1 MIAILNCTKKKQ
13 TYSCSAKEMYSANY
27 NFVDKLNFIE
37 KHYGEYYIMSVKYGI
52 ITPDTIIESYNLT
65 LSRDKVQLGNEITY
79 PTKEHL
85 QWLRDNVNTFISNNL
100 GKQIDFHTPQLY
112 SNLIKDKDLVRLVK
126 QERTAS
132 NTTKYRKAL
141 EMDNLNDAIQ
151 YMNNFNLTPKVKE
164 TEKWFTHPELGEFYG
179 KSYELFK
186 IHEGRFDKGGLYQVS
201 TGRSNQHKGWR
212 IKCK

>member
-1 MIAILNCTKKKQ
+1 MNIAILSCTKKKQ

-27 NFVDKLNFIE
+27 NFIDKLNFIE
-37 KHYGEYYIMSVKYGI
+37 KYYDEYYIMSVKYGI
-52 ITPDTIIESYNLT
+52 ITLEQTIEPYNLT
-65 LSRDKVQLGNEITY
+65 LSRDKVQLGSEITY

-85 QWLRDNVNTFISNNL
+85 QWLKDNVNTFISNNL

-141 EMDNLNDAIQ
+141 EIDNLDNAID

-164 TEKWFTHPELGEFYG
+164 NEKWFTHPKLGEFYG

-186 IHEGRFDKGGLYQVS
+186 MYKGKFDKGGLYQVS

-212 IKCK
+212 IK

>member
-27 NFVDKLNFIE
+27 NFIDKLNFIE
-37 KHYGEYYIMSVKYGI
+37 KHYNEYYIMSVKYGI
-52 ITPDTIIESYNLT
+52 ITPDTIIEPYNLT
-65 LSRDKVQLGNEITY
+65 LSRDKVQLGSEITY

-85 QWLRDNVNTFISNNL
+85 QWLKDNVNTFIGNNL
-100 GKQIDFHTPQLY
+100 GKQIYFHTPQLY

-141 EMDNLNDAIQ
+141 EMDNLDNAIE
-151 YMNNFNLTPKVKE
+151 YMNKFNLIPKVKE

-186 IHEGRFDKGGLYQVS
+186 MYEGRFDKGGLYQVS
-201 TGRSNQHKGWR
+201 TGRSNQHKQWR
-212 IKCK
+212 IK